1 MGLLDSVLS
10 AVAHNAQGNNSGG
23 LGDLI
28 NQISQNPQ
36 LLQIAT
42 SLLSNE
48 GGVGGLNGVIAKFQQ
63 AGLGDVVASWVGSG
77 HNQAISGDQLGQ
89 VLGNDTL
96 AGLAR
101 QLGVNPSAAGLG
113 RQAHASRS
121 CPSGWLG
128 QCGGF
133 DGIVGRFAG
142 ALIRYLFGSCS
153 RTFYLGHRSI

>member
-48 GGVGGLNGVIAKFQQ
+48 GGVGGLNGLIAKFQQ

-101 QLGVNPSAAGLG
+101 QLGVNPSEVAGQLSNVLPGLVDKLTPAGHAPAGGLG
-113 RQAHASRS
+113 NAGDLMGS
-121 CPSGWLG
+121 L
-128 QCGGF
+128 
-133 DGIVGRFAG
+133 G
-142 ALIRYLFGSCS
+142 AL
-153 RTFYLGHRSI
+153 LGH

>member
-48 GGVGGLNGVIAKFQQ
+48 GGVGGLNGLIAKFQQ

-101 QLGVNPSAAGLG
+101 QLGVNPSEVVGQLSSVLPGLVDKLTPAGHAPAGGLG
-113 RQAHASRS
+113 NAGDLMGS
-121 CPSGWLG
+121 L
-128 QCGGF
+128 
-133 DGIVGRFAG
+133 G
-142 ALIRYLFGSCS
+142 AL
-153 RTFYLGHRSI
+153 LGH